1 MRSANKANVQLRA
14 VHNLCCHMVYTL
26 LLQRGYEGR
35 GMTYCVGVKVN
46 DGLLFA
52 SDSRTNAGVDS
63 VAVYHKLFTFQ
74 QSGERLIS
82 IMTAGNLAVTQEVV
96 TRLQQG
102 LRSDDPSRNV
112 LLAQSLFDVTAMVGS
127 MLRIVIDRDRNYL
140 QAFGADVSSSFIV
153 GGQIAGDEPRL
164 FLVYPA
170 GNFIESEP
178 ATPYFQ
184 LGETKYGK
192 PILER
197 VLTPQSSLL
206 DVAKCALLSFD
217 ATIKANLS
225 VAPPI
230 DVLIYR
236 TNSLSIACHQKIS
249 ATDAYFASLGTAWND
264 GLLSVFDN
272 IDNPPWSIED
282 TLPATPTPMPSSAS

>member
-1 MRSANKANVQLRA
+1 
-14 VHNLCCHMVYTL
+14 
-26 LLQRGYEGR
+26 
-35 GMTYCVGVKVN
+35 MTYCLGVKVN
-46 DGLLFA
+46 EGLLFA

-63 VAVYHKLFTFQ
+63 VATFHKLFVFQ
-74 QSGERLIS
+74 QPGERLIVV
-82 IMTAGNLAVTQEVV
+82 MTAGNLAVTQEVI

-102 LRSDDPSRNV
+102 VKTDDPSRN
-112 LLAQSLFDVTAMVGS
+112 LLLVPTLFDATTMVGTL
-127 MLRIVIDRDRNYL
+127 LRTVFDRDRNYL
-140 QAFGADVSSSFIV
+140 QAFGADVTSSFIV
-153 GGQIAGDEPRL
+153 GGQISGDEPRL

-197 VLTPQSSLL
+197 LLTPQTTLL
-206 DVAKCALLSFD
+206 QVAKCALLSFD

-236 TNSLSIACHQKIS
+236 ADSLSIGGQQEINDDDRYFTHLRTDWSDGIHALFAKIPDPPWPVDD
-249 ATDAYFASLGTAWND
+249 APPAPPTDA
-264 GLLSVFDN
+264 
-272 IDNPPWSIED
+272 
-282 TLPATPTPMPSSAS
+282 PSP

>member
-1 MRSANKANVQLRA
+1 
-14 VHNLCCHMVYTL
+14 
-26 LLQRGYEGR
+26 
-35 GMTYCVGVKVN
+35 MTYCVGVKVN
-46 DGLLFA
+46 EGLLFA

-63 VAVYHKLFTFQ
+63 VATFHKLFVFHQ
-74 QSGERLIS
+74 EGERLIVV
-82 IMTAGNLAVTQEVV
+82 MTAGNLAVTQEVI

-102 LRSDDPSRNV
+102 LSTDEPGRNV
-112 LLAQSLFDVTAMVGS
+112 LLAPTLFDVTMMVGGL
-127 MLRIVIDRDRNYL
+127 LRTVIDRDRSYL
-140 QAFGADVSSSFIV
+140 QGFGADVSSSFIV

-197 VLTPQSSLL
+197 VLTPQTTLAQA
-206 DVAKCALLSFD
+206 AKCALLSFD
-217 ATIKANLS
+217 GTIKANLS

-230 DVLIYR
+230 DMLMYKANTLTTGR
-236 TNSLSIACHQKIS
+236 HREIA
-249 ATDAYFASLGTAWND
+249 AADPYFAALCAGWST
-264 GLLSVFDN
+264 GLLRVFSGLAD
-272 IDNPPWSIED
+272 PPWAAGDESTAEC
-282 TLPATPTPMPSSAS
+282 A

>member
-1 MRSANKANVQLRA
+1 
-14 VHNLCCHMVYTL
+14 
-26 LLQRGYEGR
+26 
-35 GMTYCVGVKVN
+35 MTYCLGVKVN
-46 DGLLFA
+46 EGLLFA

-63 VAVYHKLFTFQ
+63 VATFHKLFVFHQ
-74 QSGERLIS
+74 PGERLIVV
-82 IMTAGNLAVTQEVV
+82 MTAGNLAVTQEVI

-102 LRSDDPSRNV
+102 LKTDDLSRN
-112 LLAQSLFDVTAMVGS
+112 LLLVQTLFDATSMVGAL
-127 MLRIVIDRDRNYL
+127 LRAVIDRDRAYL

-197 VLTPQSSLL
+197 VLTPQTNLPQ
-206 DVAKCALLSFD
+206 VAKCALLSFD
-217 ATIKANLS
+217 ATIRANLS

-230 DVLIYR
+230 DVLLYQ
-236 TNSLSIACHQKIS
+236 TDSLNIGRQQEINDDDRYFAQLRAAWSDGILGVFAEVPDPPWPVGD
-249 ATDAYFASLGTAWND
+249 APAAPPTDA
-264 GLLSVFDN
+264 
-272 IDNPPWSIED
+272 
-282 TLPATPTPMPSSAS
+282 PSSGDPMQTGRLGQTPRC

>member
-1 MRSANKANVQLRA
+1 
-14 VHNLCCHMVYTL
+14 
-26 LLQRGYEGR
+26 
-35 GMTYCVGVKVN
+35 MTYCLGVKVN
-46 DGLLFA
+46 EGLLFA

-63 VAVYHKLFTFQ
+63 VATFHKLFVFHQ
-74 QSGERLIS
+74 PGERLIVV
-82 IMTAGNLAVTQEVV
+82 MTAGNLAVTQEVI

-102 LRSDDPSRNV
+102 LTADDPGRNV
-112 LLAQSLFDVTAMVGS
+112 LLARSVFDATFMVGGL
-127 MLRIVIDRDRNYL
+127 LRSVIDRDRAYV
-140 QAFGADVSSSFIV
+140 QAFGADVSSSFMV

-197 VLTPQSSLL
+197 VLTPQTRLA

-217 ATIKANLS
+217 GTIRANLS

-230 DVLIYR
+230 DVLIYQAG
-236 TNSLSIACHQKIS
+236 SLSIGRQQEIK
-249 ATDAYFASLGTAWND
+249 DGDPYFAGLCSAWSDGILGLFANLPD
-264 GLLSVFDN
+264 
-272 IDNPPWSIED
+272 PPWTAGD
-282 TLPATPTPMPSSAS
+282 APATRAPE

>member
-1 MRSANKANVQLRA
+1 M
-14 VHNLCCHMVYTL
+14 
-26 LLQRGYEGR
+26 
-35 GMTYCVGVKVN
+35 
-46 DGLLFA
+46 
-52 SDSRTNAGVDS
+52 
-63 VAVYHKLFTFQ
+63 
-74 QSGERLIS
+74 I
-82 IMTAGNLAVTQEVV
+82 

-102 LRSDDPSRNV
+102 VKTDDASRN
-112 LLAQSLFDVTAMVGS
+112 LLLVPTLFDATSHGRHPAAHR
-127 MLRIVIDRDRNYL
+127 LDRDRNYL
-140 QAFGADVSSSFIV
+140 QAFGADVTSSFIV
-153 GGQIAGDEPRL
+153 GGQISGDEPRL

-197 VLTPQSSLL
+197 LLTPKTTLL
-206 DVAKCALLSFD
+206 QVAKCALLSFD

-236 TNSLSIACHQKIS
+236 AGSLSIGGQQEINDDDPYFTNLRTGWSDGIQPFSPKFRIRRGRW
-249 ATDAYFASLGTAWND
+249 ATRRRRTRPAPDQLTSEPG
-264 GLLSVFDN
+264 SV
-272 IDNPPWSIED
+272 S
-282 TLPATPTPMPSSAS
+282 PTYAG

>member
-1 MRSANKANVQLRA
+1 
-14 VHNLCCHMVYTL
+14 
-26 LLQRGYEGR
+26 
-35 GMTYCVGVKVN
+35 MTYCVGVKVN
-46 DGLLFA
+46 EGLLFA

-63 VAVYHKLFTFQ
+63 VATYHKLFVFSQ
-74 QSGERLIS
+74 PGERLIVV
-82 IMTAGNLAVTQEVV
+82 MTAGNLAVTQEVV

-102 LRSDDPSRNV
+102 TKTDDPGRNV
-112 LLAQSLFDVTAMVGS
+112 LLVQTLFDATMMVGGL
-127 MLRIVIDRDRNYL
+127 LRAVIDRDRGYV
-140 QAFGADVSSSFIV
+140 QSFGADVSSSFIV

-197 VLTPQSSLL
+197 VLTPQTTLAQ
-206 DVAKCALLSFD
+206 VAKCALLSFD
-217 ATIKANLS
+217 GTIKANLS

-230 DVLIYR
+230 DVLIYKAD
-236 TNSLSIACHQKIS
+236 SLSRGHQQEIG
-249 ATDAYFASLGTAWND
+249 DGDRYFANLCAAWSD
-264 GLLSVFDN
+264 GLLGVFHHIPD
-272 IDNPPWSIED
+272 PPWAMED
-282 TLPATPTPMPSSAS
+282 A

>member
-1 MRSANKANVQLRA
+1 
-14 VHNLCCHMVYTL
+14 
-26 LLQRGYEGR
+26 
-35 GMTYCVGVKVN
+35 MTYCVGVKVN
-46 DGLLFA
+46 EGLLFA

-63 VAVYHKLFTFQ
+63 VATFHKLFVFHQ
-74 QSGERLIS
+74 EGERLIVV
-82 IMTAGNLAVTQEVV
+82 MTAGNLAVTQEVI

-102 LRSDDPSRNV
+102 LSTDEPGRNV
-112 LLAQSLFDVTAMVGS
+112 LLAPTLFDVTMMVGGL
-127 MLRIVIDRDRNYL
+127 LRTVIDRARSYL
-140 QAFGADVSSSFIV
+140 QGFGADVSSSFIV

-197 VLTPQSSLL
+197 VLTPQTTLAQA
-206 DVAKCALLSFD
+206 AKCALLSFD
-217 ATIKANLS
+217 GTIKANLS

-230 DVLIYR
+230 DVLIYQ
-236 TNSLSIACHQKIS
+236 A
-249 ATDAYFASLGTAWND
+249 D
-264 GLLSVFDN
+264 
-272 IDNPPWSIED
+272 
-282 TLPATPTPMPSSAS
+282 